1 MFLDFSVVGLA
12 PAALVVL
19 AGIYVRARH
28 ADGKFARRWL
38 LFLFSVSVLLYG
50 TQFLILRW
58 EVYRLG
64 ALLQPALV
72 GILVALLVHL
82 GATRALWSR
91 KTIWI
96 TLPATLAIV
105 AMMVYWWIETDP
117 LVLLISAVTA
127 FAWQAWEWR
136 GRPFDGAQD
145 RPFDGAQDRPF
156 DGAQD
161 RRRWLAY
168 LALLLLLL
176 MVCAG
181 YLIPISW
188 LMNRPKWLYGSILI
202 GNLFVWPIV
211 AVVLVARLV
220 YTSIAGDQPSN
231 WPATVIRL
239 AVAVLL
245 LLAIGDLIVTET
257 VWVQAEDSL
266 SVIPIVVF
274 LVATAAA
281 MLLAWAVT
289 GWRRLGALG
298 FALLVTLTA
307 SYASGQGWRMSPTWL
322 TEVRAEKINRAIQ
335 RYYERQGH
343 FPSRLA
349 NLMPFYLWRIPQ
361 PMILRDQTWCYEG
374 SNDYYRLGYVHQ
386 RAFGVPPEYISI
398 RIHAAVGE
406 PPESS
411 WPCDDEL
418 EKAKSKAP
426 GY

>member
-1 MFLDFSVVGLA
+1 MFLEFSVVGLA
-12 PAALVVL
+12 PATLIVL
-19 AGIYVRARH
+19 AGMYVRARQ
-28 ADGKFARRWL
+28 ADEKLARRWL

-50 TQFLILRW
+50 TQFLILRR
-58 EVYRLG
+58 ETYRLG

-72 GILVALLVHL
+72 GTLVALLVHL
-82 GATRALWSR
+82 GATRELWSR

-105 AMMVYWWIETDP
+105 ALMVYWWKETDP
-117 LVLLISAVTA
+117 LLPLISAVTA
-127 FAWQAWEWR
+127 LAWQAWEWR
-136 GRPFDGAQD
+136 G
-145 RPFDGAQDRPF
+145 RPF

-220 YTSIAGDQPSN
+220 YASLASDQPSN
-231 WPATVIRL
+231 WTATVIRL

-245 LLAIGDLIVTET
+245 LLVIGHLIVTET
-257 VWVQAEDSL
+257 VWVQAEDSI
-266 SVIPIVVF
+266 SVIPGVVF
-274 LVATAAA
+274 IVATAAA
-281 MLLAWAVT
+281 MLLAWAIR
-289 GWRRLGALG
+289 GWRRLAALG
-298 FALLVTLTA
+298 FALLVILTA
-307 SYASGQGWRMSPTWL
+307 SYASALGWRMSPTGL
-322 TEVRAEKINRAIQ
+322 TEVRAEKIERAIQ
-335 RYYERQGH
+335 RYDERNGQY
-343 FPSRLA
+343 PPELA
-349 NLMPFYLWRIPQ
+349 VLTPFYLWRIPQ
-361 PMILRDQTWCYEG
+361 PMIFRDQTWCYEG
-374 SNDYYRLGYVHQ
+374 GGDYYRLGYVHQ
-386 RAFGVPPEYISI
+386 PTFGVPPEYISI
-398 RIHAAVGE
+398 RIHSAVGE

-426 GY
+426 RY

>member
-1 MFLDFSVVGLA
+1 MFLEFSVVGLV

-19 AGIYVRARH
+19 AGMYVRARQV
-28 ADGKFARRWL
+28 DGKLARRWL
-38 LFLFSVSVLLYG
+38 LFLFSVVALLFA
-50 TQFLILRW
+50 TQFLALRR
-58 EVYRLG
+58 EAYRLG

-72 GILVALLVHL
+72 GTLVTLLVHL
-82 GATRALWSR
+82 GETRELWSR

-105 AMMVYWWIETDP
+105 ALMVYWWIETDP
-117 LVLLISAVTA
+117 LLPLISAVTA
-127 FAWQAWEWR
+127 LAWQAWEWR
-136 GRPFDGAQD
+136 GRPL
-145 RPFDGAQDRPF
+145 

-188 LMNRPKWLYGSILI
+188 LMNRPKWLYGSIFI

-220 YTSIAGDQPSN
+220 YASLASDRPSN
-231 WPATVIRL
+231 WTATVIRL

-245 LLAIGDLIVTET
+245 LLVIGDLIVTET

-266 SVIPIVVF
+266 SVIPGVVF
-274 LVATAAA
+274 IVATAAA
-281 MLLAWAVT
+281 MLLAWAAR
-289 GWRRLGALG
+289 GRRRLGALG

-307 SYASGQGWRMSPTWL
+307 SYAAALGWRMSPTGL
-322 TEVRAEKINRAIQ
+322 TEVRAEKIERAIQ
-335 RYYERQGH
+335 RYYERNGQY
-343 FPSRLA
+343 PPELA
-349 NLMPFYLWRIPQ
+349 VLTPFYLWRIPQ
-361 PMILRDQTWCYEG
+361 PMIFRDQTWCYEG
-374 SNDYYRLGYVHQ
+374 GDDYYRLGYVHQ
-386 RAFGVPPEYISI
+386 PTFGVPPAYISI

-418 EKAKSKAP
+418 ERAKSKAP

>member
-1 MFLDFSVVGLA
+1 MFLEFSVVGLA
-12 PAALVVL
+12 PATLVVL
-19 AGIYVRARH
+19 AGIYVRARQ

-50 TQFLILRW
+50 TQLLILRR
-58 EVYRLG
+58 EAYRLG

-72 GILVALLVHL
+72 GTLVAFLVHL
-82 GATRALWSR
+82 GATRELWSR

-96 TLPATLAIV
+96 TLTATLAI
-105 AMMVYWWIETDP
+105 AALMVYWWIETDP
-117 LVLLISAVTA
+117 LLPLISAVTA
-127 FAWQAWEWR
+127 LAWQAWEWR
-136 GRPFDGAQD
+136 GRPFDGAQN
-145 RPFDGAQDRPF
+145 RPF

-181 YLIPISW
+181 YLIPTSW
-188 LMNRPKWLYGSILI
+188 LMNRPKWLYGAILI

-220 YTSIAGDQPSN
+220 YASLAGDRPSN
-231 WPATVIRL
+231 WTATVIRL

-245 LLAIGDLIVTET
+245 LLVIGHLIVTET

-266 SVIPIVVF
+266 SVIPGVVF
-274 LVATAAA
+274 IVATAAA

-289 GWRRLGALG
+289 GWRRLAALG
-298 FALLVTLTA
+298 FALLVMLTA
-307 SYASGQGWRMSPTWL
+307 SYASALGWRMSPTGL
-322 TEVRAEKINRAIQ
+322 TEMRAEKIERAIQ
-335 RYYERQGH
+335 RYYERESRY
-343 FPSRLA
+343 PTRLA
-349 NLMPFYLWRIPQ
+349 NLTPFYLWRIPQ
-361 PMILRDQTWCYEG
+361 PMIFRDQTWCYEG
-374 SNDYYRLGYVHQ
+374 GDDYYRLGYVHQ
-386 RAFGVPPEYISI
+386 PAFGVPPEYISI
-398 RIHAAVGE
+398 RIHRAVGE

-411 WPCDDEL
+411 WPCDTEL
-418 EKAKSKAP
+418 ERAKSKAP

>member
-1 MFLDFSVVGLA
+1 MMLEFAVGLA

-19 AGIYVRARH
+19 AGIYVRARQ

-38 LFLFSVSVLLYG
+38 FFLFSVSVLLYG
-50 TQFLILRW
+50 TQFLIHRW
-58 EVYRLG
+58 EVYRFG

-72 GILVALLVHL
+72 GTLVALLVHL
-82 GATRALWSR
+82 GATRELWSR

-105 AMMVYWWIETDP
+105 ALMVYWWIETDP

-127 FAWQAWEWR
+127 LAWQAWEWR
-136 GRPFDGAQD
+136 G
-145 RPFDGAQDRPF
+145 
-156 DGAQD
+156 

-181 YLIPISW
+181 YLIPTSW

-245 LLAIGDLIVTET
+245 LLVIGDLIVTET
-257 VWVQAEDSL
+257 VWVRAED
-266 SVIPIVVF
+266 
-274 LVATAAA
+274 
-281 MLLAWAVT
+281 
-289 GWRRLGALG
+289 G
-298 FALLVTLTA
+298 
-307 SYASGQGWRMSPTWL
+307 
-322 TEVRAEKINRAIQ
+322 
-335 RYYERQGH
+335 
-343 FPSRLA
+343 
-349 NLMPFYLWRIPQ
+349 
-361 PMILRDQTWCYEG
+361 
-374 SNDYYRLGYVHQ
+374 
-386 RAFGVPPEYISI
+386 
-398 RIHAAVGE
+398 
-406 PPESS
+406 
-411 WPCDDEL
+411 
-418 EKAKSKAP
+418 
-426 GY
+426 

>member
-1 MFLDFSVVGLA
+1 MFLEFSVVGLA

-19 AGIYVRARH
+19 AGMYVRARQ
-28 ADGKFARRWL
+28 ADEKLARRWL

-72 GILVALLVHL
+72 GTLVALLVHL
-82 GATRALWSR
+82 GATRELWSR

-96 TLPATLAIV
+96 TLLATLAIV
-105 AMMVYWWIETDP
+105 ALMVYWWIETDP
-117 LVLLISAVTA
+117 LLPLVSAITA
-127 FAWQAWEWR
+127 LAWQSWKWR
-136 GRPFDGAQD
+136 GK
-145 RPFDGAQDRPF
+145 
-156 DGAQD
+156 
-161 RRRWLAY
+161 RRWLACV
-168 LALLLLLL
+168 ALFLLLL

-220 YTSIAGDQPSN
+220 YTSVAGDQPSN
-231 WPATVIRL
+231 WPTTVIRL
-239 AVAVLL
+239 AVAMLL
-245 LLAIGDLIVTET
+245 LLVIGHLIVTET

-266 SVIPIVVF
+266 SVIPLVVF

-281 MLLAWAVT
+281 MLLAWVAR

-307 SYASGQGWRMSPTWL
+307 SYASGQGWRMSPIGL
-322 TEVRAEKINRAIQ
+322 TETRAEKISRAIQ
-335 RYYERQGH
+335 GYYERNGRY
-343 FPSRLA
+343 PPELA
-349 NLMPFYLWRIPQ
+349 ALTPFYLWRIPQ
-361 PMILRDQTWCYEG
+361 PMIFRDQTWCYEEG
-374 SNDYYRLGYVHQ
+374 NDYYRLGYVHQ

-418 EKAKSKAP
+418 ERAKSKAP